1 MKFPEI
7 DHVGRNVHITLI
19 FKSFSLH
26 ATFFF
31 HVNFLSSVWH
41 FDCRD
46 IYCKTFLIL
55 ISYSI
60 DIYSVLKRQI
70 WFNVGDNRICLGFPL
85 QSLRTSWSAYANS

>member
-26 ATFFF
+26 AMFFF

-60 DIYSVLKRQI
+60 YVDPPSQETTGLPV
-70 WFNVGDNRICLGFPL
+70 DEC
-85 QSLRTSWSAYANS
+85 